1 MMGTRKVKICL
12 FDEMLKASARLIS
25 YFAQPSQELAEH
37 HQPPPLVSAKAKYSV
52 LCKTRFKLK
61 FFQLLKTTLRTNLT
75 RSARRQ
81 QLELRLQAFKEAVHI
96 QAQFV

>member
-1 MMGTRKVKICL
+1 MGTRKVKICL

-75 RSARRQ
+75 RSAR
-81 QLELRLQAFKEAVHI
+81 LPTASIKASSF
-96 QAQFV
+96 